1 MSDGKTTNRLL
12 LSTAAALLLAV
23 AAGLVFTSDW
33 WNSSGRRSFAQRRAT
48 SPLVDESPITTAQA
62 MAGAAETRGEV
73 ALAAQALRLADR
85 EVDVAFDQGLRIA
98 ASAPPSKDPK
108 IRAAQKRV
116 AEATT
121 QVSAT
126 QNQINELTRQQAA
139 ASAAKKA
146 AIAQDLDLA
155 NAQLEIDR
163 DDLADAQQAL
173 EDSGGDV
180 RGQIQRMVAEHN
192 AADHEAQTRPPV
204 AAAPAAP
211 LTWTSSMIR
220 RWHEWSRWRGKRA
233 QASQAQTE
241 AAGAAASLKN
251 AQTQYEN
258 RDQSASADEAAPAQ
272 AAESGAASA
281 AAALRELAEEK
292 KISTEYEQRIEAE
305 KSLAD
310 VYSRWIALA
319 ANHQRTSLRS
329 FLEGIGLIVLIILC
343 EVLARIWVSRLFV
356 KYPERR
362 RLLTLRTVAQV
373 TLDFTAA
380 LLILLVIFGPPNQ
393 FATVIA
399 LTGAGLTVALKD
411 FIVGFLGWFVLM
423 GKNGIRVGDWV
434 EINGVA
440 GQVVDIGLI
449 RTVLMESGNWTEA
462 GHLTGRRVSFVNGYA
477 IEGHYFNYSTSG
489 QFLWDELQVMLPSV
503 TAWTAGQDS
512 LGLVREIERI
522 VKEET
527 DEISRAATEEW
538 KRKEHGGQ
546 MATYA
551 ESPDISVK
559 PAHPGLE
566 VTVRYISRAA
576 ERYAIKARLNQ
587 KIVELLGK
595 SGAAGATVDS
605 AAAPKPA

>member
-1 MSDGKTTNRLL
+1 MSDARTTNRLL
-12 LSTAAALLLAV
+12 LALAAALFVAV
-23 AAGLVFTSDW
+23 FIGLVLTSDW
-33 WNSSGRRSFAQRRAT
+33 WNSSSRRSFAQRRA
-48 SPLVDESPITTAQA
+48 SAPLVDDSPVTTAQNLA
-62 MAGAAETRGEV
+62 ATAETRGEI
-73 ALAAQALRLADR
+73 ALSQQALRLSDR
-85 EVDVAFDQGLRIA
+85 EVDVAFDQALRLA
-98 ASAPPSKDPK
+98 ANAPASTDPK
-108 IRAAQKRV
+108 VRAAQKRV
-116 AEATT
+116 AAATAQLQSSQN
-121 QVSAT
+121 QVS
-126 QNQINELTRQQAA
+126 ELTKQLAA
-139 ASAAKKA
+139 ASAARKA
-146 AIAQDLDLA
+146 DIQQQLDLA
-155 NAQLEIDR
+155 KAQQEIDQ
-163 DDLADAQQAL
+163 DDLGDAQQAL

-180 RGQIQRMVAEHN
+180 RGQIQRLVNEHN
-192 AADHEAQTRPPV
+192 ASEHT
-204 AAAPAAP
+204 AAAQAAGNVQQPPA
-211 LTWTSSMIR
+211 LTWTASMMR
-220 RWHEWSRWRGKRA
+220 RWSELSRWQTKRDAVSRA
-233 QASQAQTE
+233 QSDSAI
-241 AAGAAASLKN
+241 AAERLQN
-251 AQTQYEN
+251 ERTQYEN
-258 RDQSASADEAAPAQ
+258 RGTSADSTPIEAGENGSAT
-272 AAESGAASA
+272 A
-281 AAALRELAEEK
+281 AAALRQLAEEK
-292 KISTEYEQRIEAE
+292 KILTEYDQRIEAQ

-310 VYSRWIALA
+310 VYGRWTSLA
-319 ANHQRTSLRS
+319 ANHQRLALRS
-329 FLEGIGLIVLIILC
+329 VLEGIGLIVLILFC
-343 EVLARIWVSRLFV
+343 EVLVRMWVSRVFV

-362 RLLTLRTVAQV
+362 RLLTLRTMMQV
-373 TLDFTAA
+373 TLDFTAV
-380 LLILLVIFGPPNQ
+380 LLILLVIFGPPTQ

-399 LTGAGLTVALKD
+399 LATAGLTVALKD

-512 LGLVREIERI
+512 MGLVREIERI

-587 KIVELLGK
+587 KIVELLGR
-595 SGAAGATVDS
+595 SGAAGATVQ
-605 AAAPKPA
+605 AETAPKPA